1 MEKVE
6 KVLWKKVF
14 RYAKFLRFV
23 PFLRMAAVC
32 NNLSFGMVD
41 EKSDIDLFIVT
52 KKGRLF
58 LARTIVTFI
67 FSVLGVRRHG
77 NKAAGRFCLS
87 FFVDDEFLDFSK
99 IALENDIYLAFWIK
113 NLIPVLDD
121 GVSKE
126 FFMKN
131 KWIRN
136 YFENDFV
143 IENLQEK
150 LMNEYGKV
158 VIKPEGFLKNFLTW
172 IFDGSFG
179 NSVENKLKNWQ
190 MKRAKEKANAV
201 ADNSGLMIGEHILK
215 FHNIDWRREYR
226 GLWMKNF
233 GQDKISR
240 EKFGKILM
248 KK

>member
-6 KVLWKKVF
+6 KNLWKKVF
-14 RYAKFLRFV
+14 KYVRFLKFV

-41 EKSDIDLFIVT
+41 EKSDIDLFIVA

-58 LARTIVTFI
+58 LVRIIVTFI
-67 FSVLGVRRHG
+67 FSVLGVRRHR
-77 NKAAGRFCLS
+77 NKVAGRFCLS

-113 NLIPVLDD
+113 NLVPVVDD

-131 KWIRN
+131 KWIGN
-136 YFENDFV
+136 YFENDF
-143 IENLQEK
+143 IIK
-150 LMNEYGKV
+150 GKV
-158 VIKPEGFLKNFLTW
+158 IIKPERFLRNFLTW

-179 NSVENKLKNWQ
+179 NFVEKKLKNWQ
-190 MKRAKEKANAV
+190 MKRAKEKVSTV

-215 FHNIDWRREYR
+215 FHNIDRRRKYR
-226 GLWMKNF
+226 RLWVKNF

-240 EKFGKILM
+240 KKIEKILR
-248 KK
+248 K